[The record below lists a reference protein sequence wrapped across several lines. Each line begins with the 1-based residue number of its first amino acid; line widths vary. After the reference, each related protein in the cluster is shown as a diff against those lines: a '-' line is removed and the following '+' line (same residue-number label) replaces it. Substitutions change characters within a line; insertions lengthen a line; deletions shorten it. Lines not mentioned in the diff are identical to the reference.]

1 MKTPDCYGIV
11 FSICYKFQSND
22 FLETNRLPR
31 NKCFSLLTLGLL
43 DNLFGATFHSPWFIS
58 VLSISVFSPWKSSVW
73 SSESF
78 LLWGFPNIES
88 WGACGD
94 HQHGN
99 NDAIKCDKHSF
110 IGFGLLIL
118 RRNQFVIMFTSLYIA
133 DTFIFDTSWVSV
145 LPVDWVPFFCRLT
158 AHVFEYIAHL
168 GRFHLRRLSTI
179 WLYWTSDGAVCVN
192 TQHLPDSGPRLTGF
206 CPGVS
211 ELARLRILTDVLGS
225 LVNHSWLDY
234 ILVLISILDLKSNK
248 CPDANK

>member
-78 LLWGFPNIES
+78 LLWGFPNSQS

-145 LPVDWVPFFCRLT
+145 LPVDWVTFFLPVNSPCFRMHCAFGGFSFTPSVDNL
-158 AHVFEYIAHL
+158 AVLDFWRSCLCEHAASS
-168 GRFHLRRLSTI
+168 RFWSQTHWFLPWGLRT
-179 WLYWTSDGAVCVN
+179 
-192 TQHLPDSGPRLTGF
+192 GP
-206 CPGVS
+206 S
-211 ELARLRILTDVLGS
+211 
-225 LVNHSWLDY
+225 
-234 ILVLISILDLKSNK
+234 
-248 CPDANK
+248 